1 MKKWMMIV
9 DVAKCNNCQNC
20 VVAVK
25 DEYVGNDFPNYSV
38 AQPRSGHEWISVDR
52 HVRGNGSMVDVTYVP
67 RMCNHCDDAPCIAAG
82 RGAIAKREDGIVLID
97 PVKSKGRRDL
107 VDACPYGAIWW
118 NEELQ
123 VPQHWTFDAHLID
136 GGWKQPR
143 CVQACPSGALRS
155 EQVSDAEAAEIVTR
169 EKLRVMRPE
178 LATRPRVHYAGL
190 DAVQTC
196 FIGGNAASRSASG
209 SLDNLAGAAVTLS
222 IEGEHGDVQ
231 TLHAT
236 TNAFGDFKIDGLPPS
251 ARRYSLSIKHDKHGV
266 AQVSDAYT
274 GSAYLGSFELR

>member
-25 DEYVGNDFPNYSV
+25 DEHVGNDFPGYAV
-38 AQPRSGHEWISVDR
+38 PQPRSGHEWITVDR

-107 VDACPYGAIWW
+107 VDACPYQAIWW

-155 EQVSDAEAAEIVTR
+155 EHVLDAEAAEIVKS
-169 EKLRVMRPE
+169 EKLRVLHPE
-178 LATRPRVHYAGL
+178 LKTRPRVYYAGL
-190 DAVQTC
+190 DVVETC
-196 FIGGNAASRSASG
+196 FVGGNAAARTEDGA
-209 SLDNLAGAAVTLS
+209 LDNLPGASVELS
-222 IEGEHGDVQ
+222 IEGEQGVQ
-231 TLHAT
+231 TVHAT
-236 TNAFGDFKIDGLPPS
+236 TDIFGDFKADGLPRS
-251 ARRYSLSIKHDKHGV
+251 GKRFTLSIKHEKYGV
-266 AQVSDAYT
+266 ARASGEYS